1 MKQWDIVKVRINEHD
16 RDEHPAVVISR
27 DELCADELTERV
39 NVLYGSKLRP
49 AVSARPTE
57 VGLNGA
63 DGLEFSTR
71 FNCAF
76 FYTISKTKVS
86 RTLGEVAYERRR
98 QISRKIAEVY
108 RLKL

>member
-1 MKQWDIVKVRINEHD
+1 MKQWDIVKVRINQHD

-49 AVSARPTE
+49 AVPVKPTE
-57 VGLNGA
+57 VVLNGA

-71 FNCAF
+71 CNCAF
-76 FYTISKTKVS
+76 FYAISKTKIS
-86 RTLGEVAYERRR
+86 RTLGAVAYERRR
-98 QISRKIAEVY
+98 QISRKIAEVF